1 MSYPILPDTQKPSEM
16 VVPLSA
22 LPFVHLRAHSA
33 YSLAQG
39 ANKIKDMVKWCQGFE
54 MPACAI
60 TDTGNLFGALE
71 FAASMSDAGVQP
83 VVGAVLGIEG
93 DSIEDEPDRLL
104 LLAQN
109 DDGYDNLMDLVS
121 EAYLK
126 TEAGLE
132 PRVARDSFY
141 GNAARLQGL
150 IAFSGS
156 LDSCTG
162 RLLKHG
168 QVEQAF
174 AHLEQL
180 RSLFDDRLY
189 VELQRHGLADQARIE
204 PTLLAFADRLS
215 LPLVGTNDVHFKDPS
230 VYEAHDVLMCIA
242 QGATVATEDRKR
254 VTREHWFK
262 GPTDMAKVFADIPE
276 AYINTAIIA
285 QRCAVRPVFGTPF
298 CQLLRPTRAW
308 KGPNLSGKPEKGW
321 IID

>member
-1 MSYPILPDTQKPSEM
+1 M
-16 VVPLSA
+16 
-22 LPFVHLRAHSA
+22 
-33 YSLAQG
+33 
-39 ANKIKDMVKWCQGFE
+39 
-54 MPACAI
+54 
-60 TDTGNLFGALE
+60 
-71 FAASMSDAGVQP
+71 
-83 VVGAVLGIEG
+83 
-93 DSIEDEPDRLL
+93 
-104 LLAQN
+104 
-109 DDGYDNLMDLVS
+109 
-121 EAYLK
+121 
-126 TEAGLE
+126 
-132 PRVARDSFY
+132 
-141 GNAARLQGL
+141 

-285 QRCAVRPVFGTPF
+285 QRCAVRPVFRDPILPAFT
-298 CQLLRPTRAW
+298 ADASME
-308 KGPNLSGKPEKGW
+308 GPNLNGRPEKGW
-321 IID
+321 TID